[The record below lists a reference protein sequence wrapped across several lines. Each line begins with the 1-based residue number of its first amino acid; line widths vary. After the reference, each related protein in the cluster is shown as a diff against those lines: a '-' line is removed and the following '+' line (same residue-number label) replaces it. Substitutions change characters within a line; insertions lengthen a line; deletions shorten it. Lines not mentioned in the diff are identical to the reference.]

1 MGCASSPT
9 QPPLSYATTPR
20 KFAGIQFLKTSWPR
34 LFAQRKRTSLLGGP
48 VIVYRCPRKPPPVR
62 SSSRL
67 IIVFGKEL
75 QDSIKQIRIVVVGH
89 VWFWVGC
96 VLSHPNTP
104 YGPTPHQRALLT
116 PPGAASYGIVT
127 FTSIRSP
134 RGASNAKAFCRTNLP
149 PQHMKPDVH
158 TARVTRCAFRPWH
171 ALEQAFSN
179 CHFAP
184 KVCHFDKNFTCRIRE
199 HPNVKRKNYE
209 NGTHSSPLESSA
221 SHRALPNGKPC
232 APARFPPDGM
242 ICRTGCG
249 VEAQ

>member
-1 MGCASSPT
+1 MDSASSAT
-9 QPPLSYATTPR
+9 QPSPPYATTTPR
-20 KFAGIQFLKTSWPR
+20 KFAGIQFLKTSWSR

-116 PPGAASYGIVT
+116 PPGATSFGIVT
-127 FTSIRSP
+127 LTSIRSL
-134 RGASNAKAFCRTNLP
+134 RGASNAKACYKTKFP
-149 PQHMKPDVH
+149 PQHIKRDVH
-158 TARVTRCAFRPWH
+158 TARVTRSAFRPYAH
-171 ALEQAFSN
+171 
-179 CHFAP
+179 
-184 KVCHFDKNFTCRIRE
+184 
-199 HPNVKRKNYE
+199 
-209 NGTHSSPLESSA
+209 
-221 SHRALPNGKPC
+221 
-232 APARFPPDGM
+232 
-242 ICRTGCG
+242 
-249 VEAQ
+249 